1 MADDV
6 YTEQEIMDNYL
17 KHSSSSYTKRQ
28 RIRDYMD
35 VLHTEILLLR
45 SRIQPEDTGH
55 LHTTVNV
62 LWDRLSELESM
73 YDQTPVNEA

>member
-6 YTEQEIMDNYL
+6 YTEDEIMENYL
-17 KHSSSSYTKRQ
+17 KYSSSSYTKRQ

-62 LWDRLSELESM
+62 LWDRLSELEKM
-73 YDQTPVNEA
+73 YDQTPAED